1 MPRRGKAAVQF
12 ETPFCLTVNFWWKLR
27 GIARNCRNCDTAIL
41 FWRVWK
47 FGNGN
52 SSTRCATFC
61 HTRRRSSFGR
71 LGQWTVIQK
80 RLLSVSLLAMPA
92 FWVHMDP
99 QPIPNWIPTGSIAF
113 ELPQAPLEQKTFVSL
128 CLEPKPHFLGAWLA
142 KLFLDVP
149 GVRLWPKYP
158 PGSGRRRIF
167 CWHMQKC
174 FLGTSDKVK
183 ELRLAITVA
192 AVLPL
197 SIISH
202 SQNCTYIYMHIYTAD
217 RFAAHHPLL
226 VFAWAWILVCLDNH
240 QLILHW
246 KPLAIVD
253 WMVCA
258 SYIIIAWDGGW
269 IMTRF
274 ALLAPWVNK
283 SGGTAAQGRPGAHSP
298 IQISLTTLFNHV
310 KPQKIFIAK
319 AVFVMN
325 QRDSLMFDSADS
337 SRLSWSLPEL
347 LRTT

>member
-1 MPRRGKAAVQF
+1 MLGAEAAFFRSLTGK
-12 ETPFCLTVNFWWKLR
+12 TVSRCSRCPSLAQISAGIWKKKNFLLAHAKV
-27 GIARNCRNCDTAIL
+27 
-41 FWRVWK
+41 F
-47 FGNGN
+47 FGNEWQSQRITTCNN
-52 SSTRCATFC
+52 SCCSAT
-61 HTRRRSSFGR
+61 SFHYF
-71 LGQWTVIQK
+71 
-80 RLLSVSLLAMPA
+80 SFS
-92 FWVHMDP
+92 
-99 QPIPNWIPTGSIAF
+99 
-113 ELPQAPLEQKTFVSL
+113 EL
-128 CLEPKPHFLGAWLA
+128 H
-142 KLFLDVP
+142 
-149 GVRLWPKYP
+149 
-158 PGSGRRRIF
+158 I
-167 CWHMQKC
+167 
-174 FLGTSDKVK
+174 
-183 ELRLAITVA
+183 
-192 AVLPL
+192 
-197 SIISH
+197 
-202 SQNCTYIYMHIYTAD
+202 YIYAYNTAD